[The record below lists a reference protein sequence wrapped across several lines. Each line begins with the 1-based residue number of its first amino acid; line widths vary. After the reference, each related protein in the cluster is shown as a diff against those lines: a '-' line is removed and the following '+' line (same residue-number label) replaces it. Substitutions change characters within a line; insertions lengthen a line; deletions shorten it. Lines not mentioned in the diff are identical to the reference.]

1 MEQPFQPE
9 TQQFINLV
17 LAEDFTRAEELLK
30 EHPEIIC
37 DRNISGETPLHWLAI
52 ENRIAG
58 VRLLLEHGSDPNSAD
73 YSGESVLHSAASVGN
88 RETIA
93 KLLSAG
99 VHVDTTHPQSGETA
113 LHGAA
118 RSSRDPA
125 VIDQLVDAGAN
136 ANSMDNLEWTPLHA
150 AAMLRNIATAERL
163 LERGANASQIGGF
176 GERPLDM
183 VTGSERAAWEALFER
198 FASGDKADD

>member
-1 MEQPFQPE
+1 MEKPFEVQ
-9 TQQFINLV
+9 TQHFIDLV
-17 LAEDFTRAEELLK
+17 LAEELARAEKLLK
-30 EHPEIIC
+30 EHPELIC

-52 ENRIAG
+52 ENQVDG
-58 VRLLLEHGSDPNSAD
+58 VRMLLKNGADPHSSD
-73 YSGESVLHSAASVGN
+73 YSGDSVLQSAATVGN

-93 KLLSAG
+93 ILLSAG
-99 VHVDTTHPQSGETA
+99 VPVDATHPRNAETA

-136 ANSMDNLEWTPLHA
+136 VNAMDDLEWTPLHA

-183 VTGSERAAWEALFER
+183 VNGPERPAWEALFAR
-198 FASGDKADD
+198 FDSGDKADD